1 MVFAEGRVVS
11 KAKENVLAV
20 LSLTG
25 GNDFLN
31 TVVPFTNPLYR
42 DYRPNVGIAEEDILP
57 INDYLGFHPAMAPM
71 KRFWDEGKMAIVL
84 GVGYPNPNRSHF
96 RSMDIWH
103 TCEPDKIGTEGW
115 LGRAIEALDPDTEN
129 VLTGVNFGRGLP
141 RALAKDGVPVA
152 SVGNLETYGLLNGIE
167 GERQRDRALEVFDRM
182 YSRAIGSSAVVSYIR
197 RTGYDALKGADVL
210 ATAPGLYQS
219 NAEYS
224 DSAVG
229 GYLKNIAQV
238 HLAGFGSR
246 VLYTGAPYNSFDTH
260 ANQPGI
266 HGALWQDI
274 SRNVES
280 FLDDLEE
287 HDAADEVL
295 LLMFSEFGR
304 RAADNGSGT
313 DHGTGGVA
321 FVIGSNVAG
330 GIYGEYPSLDEDK
343 LEDGGDL
350 RHNVD
355 FRGVYSTVLEGW
367 LGLDPAPIVGGHFE
381 PLAIW

>member
-1 MVFAEGRVVS
+1 MTSEADR
-11 KAKENVLAV
+11 NVLAV

-42 DYRPNVGIAEEDILP
+42 DNRPNVGISEEDVLP
-57 INDYLGFHPAMAPM
+57 INDCLGFHPAMAPM
-71 KRFWDEGKMAIVL
+71 KRIWDQGKMAIVL

-115 LGRAIEALDPDTEN
+115 LGRTIQALDPNTEN

-141 RALAKDGVPVA
+141 RAMIKDGVPVA
-152 SVGNLETYGLLNGIE
+152 SVGSLETYGLLNGIE
-167 GERQRDRALEVFDRM
+167 GERQRDRALEVFERM
-182 YSRAIGSSAVVSYIR
+182 YSNAIGSSAVVSYIR
-197 RTGYDALKGADVL
+197 RTGYDAMKGADVL
-210 ATAPGLYQS
+210 GTAPALYS
-219 NAEYS
+219 SSAEYS

-229 GYLKNIAQV
+229 QYLRNFAQV

-266 HGALWQDI
+266 HSALWQDI
-274 SRNVES
+274 SRNVET
-280 FLDDLEE
+280 FQDDLKE
-287 HDAADEVL
+287 HEAADEVV

-304 RAADNGSGT
+304 RAHDNGSGT

-321 FVIGSNVAG
+321 FVIGANVTG
-330 GIYGEYPSLDEDK
+330 GIYGEYPSLDDNE

-350 RHNVD
+350 LHNVD
-355 FRGVYSTVLEGW
+355 FRSVYSTVIERW
-367 LGLDPAPIVGGHFE
+367 LGLDPIPIVGGNFE
-381 PLAIW
+381 PLEIL

>member
-1 MVFAEGRVVS
+1 MVSEADR
-11 KAKENVLAV
+11 NVLAV

-42 DYRPNVGIAEEDILP
+42 DNRPNVGISEEDVLP
-57 INDYLGFHPAMAPM
+57 INDCLGFHPAMAPM
-71 KRFWDEGKMAIVL
+71 KRIWDQGKMAIVL

-115 LGRAIEALDPDTEN
+115 LGRTIQALDPNTEN

-141 RALAKDGVPVA
+141 RALIKDGVPVA
-152 SVGNLETYGLLNGIE
+152 SVGSLETYGLLNGIE

-182 YSRAIGSSAVVSYIR
+182 YSKAIGSSAVVSYIR
-197 RTGYDALKGADVL
+197 RTGYDAMKGADVL
-210 ATAPGLYQS
+210 GTAPALYS
-219 NAEYS
+219 SSAEYS
-224 DSAVG
+224 DSVVG
-229 GYLKNIAQV
+229 QYLRNFAQV

-266 HGALWQDI
+266 HSALWQDI
-274 SRNVES
+274 SRNVET
-280 FLDDLEE
+280 FQDDLKE
-287 HDAADEVL
+287 HEAADEVVL
-295 LLMFSEFGR
+295 LIFSEFGR
-304 RAADNGSGT
+304 RAHDNGSGT

-321 FVIGSNVAG
+321 FVIGANVTG
-330 GIYGEYPSLDEDK
+330 GIYGEYPSLDDNE

-350 RHNVD
+350 LHNVD
-355 FRGVYSTVLEGW
+355 FRSVYSTVIERW
-367 LGLDPAPIVGGHFE
+367 LGLDPIPIVGGNFE
-381 PLAIW
+381 PLEIL